1 MTDHSVNAPQ
11 TAPNPIVEWVWYE
24 GVDALLEGEGV
35 CYNTDYGTAA
45 NADARRANR
54 VERPSTSN
62 SPAFAGVAAR
72 DYKARST
79 GQLIEIY
86 VPGSKG
92 INIALG
98 ANTTIDTGMLTFQ
111 GGGGLSAG
119 RFVAAG
125 FPGRGTA
132 IPRQT
137 VAAAVIT
144 SDMIGTAWSLAADG
158 ITLTHATATVVAGDK
173 VVLLAGVAEDAAI
186 YIVGGT
192 YTVASV
198 TDTETV
204 VLTATAHAATAAG
217 AMDCIGYI
225 YTAGNPKCQA
235 DLLLGEESGGIEFV
249 NIIDGGN
256 AAQPHM
262 AGGITYVPGGI
273 DIAADIDIVLADGTR
288 FGEKKGIWLLGALAT
303 ADLTVNPATDG
314 KTMAGGTLADMT
326 GMDVAGDAAFL
337 QWYGLWMVIGITGGT
352 TEA

>member
-1 MTDHSVNAPQ
+1 MTDQSVNAPI
-11 TAPNPIVEWVWYE
+11 AAVNGIKEMVWYS
-24 GVDALLEGEGV
+24 GIDALLEGEAV

-45 NADARRANR
+45 TRTPSRANR

-62 SPAFAGVAAR
+62 NMAFAGVAAQS
-72 DYKARST
+72 YAARST
-79 GQLIEIY
+79 GQFIEIY
-86 VPGSKG
+86 VPGSRG
-92 INIALG
+92 VNIALG
-98 ANTTIDTGMLTFQ
+98 ANTVIDTGMLTFQ
-111 GGGGLSAG
+111 VGGGLSAG
-119 RFVAAG
+119 RFVLSG

-137 VAAAVIT
+137 QAAAVIT
-144 SDMIGTAWSLAADG
+144 SDLIGTTWSLAADG
-158 ITLTHATATVVAGDK
+158 ITLTHASATVLAGDK

-198 TDTETV
+198 TSATIC
-204 VLTATAHAATAAG
+204 VLSATAHAATAAG

-225 YTAGNPKCQA
+225 YRTNPMCQA
-235 DLLLGEESGGIEFV
+235 DLLTGEESGGIEFV

-273 DIAADIDIVLADGTR
+273 TIAADIDIALADGTR
-288 FGEKKGIWLLGALAT
+288 IGERKGVWLLGALTTKDVTVVPAT
-303 ADLTVNPATDG
+303 AGL
-314 KTMAGGTLADMT
+314 TMAGGALTEIL
-326 GMDVAGDAAFL
+326 GMDVAGDAVFL
-337 QWYGLWMVIGITGGT
+337 KWDGIWCTTSVVGGA

>member
-1 MTDHSVNAPQ
+1 MTDQSVNAHIA
-11 TAPNPIVEWVWYE
+11 APNPIVERVWYS
-24 GVDALLEGEGV
+24 GTDALLEGEAV

-45 NADARRANR
+45 TRTPSRANR

-62 SPAFAGVAAR
+62 NFSFAGVAAQG
-72 DYKARST
+72 YAARST
-79 GQLIEIY
+79 GQFIEIN

-92 INIALG
+92 VNIALG
-98 ANTTIDTGMLTFQ
+98 SNTVIDTGMLTFQ
-111 GGGGLSAG
+111 VGGGSSAG
-119 RFVAAG
+119 RFVSMG

-137 VAAAVIT
+137 QAAAVIT
-144 SDMIGTAWSLAADG
+144 SDMVGTAWSLAADG

-225 YTAGNPKCQA
+225 YSAGNPMCQA
-235 DLLLGEESGGIEFV
+235 DLLLGEESGGVEYV

-273 DIAADIDIVLADGTR
+273 TIAADIDFVMAAGTR
-288 FGEKKGIWLLGALAT
+288 FGEKKAFWVLGALT
-303 ADLTVNPATDG
+303 TSDVTVVE
-314 KTMAGGTLADMT
+314 AGLQM
-326 GMDVAGDAAFL
+326 AGDALVEITAMDAAGDAVFL
-337 QWYGLWMVIGITGGT
+337 RWDGIWVVQSVLGGA
-352 TEA
+352 TEG